1 MRMDSTFPTMDADGK
16 EITDNDTNRDHTG
29 PPNNVITRSNGNNS
43 SQVPP
48 RARQA
53 SPPSPTAIDP
63 LPGAQ
68 SHSPQ
73 PSGILPWP
81 TGRGNVCETPFAA
94 TSGPP
99 PDRASIDD
107 TPISPTSHQA
117 PREPP
122 VRPTVRLPSQTFA
135 QASRN
140 SRSGVEEIALS
151 PTSGAAPP
159 TQATLPP
166 QPQTST
172 AVNANDRSDDVVAPE
187 SAISPST
194 VLPEQAST
202 RNVST
207 LGDQAAAAN
216 TLMMLADASL
226 GSRSQETTAEAQA
239 SATASRDF
247 AVEPTTVNDD
257 APAPPNEPSIVPQE
271 RSDPNSSSGM
281 STLQMPQPA
290 QHVLSSDSSSPVVSS
305 PARQVINASRRIP
318 AAQPAVEH
326 RPRPY
331 ISSRPQQ
338 SGRSTPDMR
347 LSSPSPQMSP
357 GQRWWARRDQT
368 EKFRNDST
376 HLAQKIRLK
385 FAPASPGADEI
396 RRYVALLNHNAAAA
410 DRERARR
417 GFIVPAPMAEIAHP
431 SSNPARARSKYT
443 RRQEIAELRWQS
455 EQLEY
460 RMHLRAG
467 APEPPKQT
475 RDRVERAASVQ
486 HAAELERRLSIEA
499 GDIDLPTD
507 TSSSSRSFSRAS
519 SWPSRYRS
527 PSRSRLRPDASPFIP
542 PSRLNGRRTR
552 SASPTPTE
560 LFGRT
565 PFPVIVDGR
574 TLEQRLRDP
583 LPDTSRFHAAS
594 NGNPA
599 GTYSPNPSEGEAGP
613 STYRQPRSRDQSVP
627 APLVLGSP
635 EEAPKQNDDESSTI
649 LQPGPNNKGKSPLRK
664 SPSPTYGKA
673 SSSTR
678 KARSQSPRTSP
689 PALPHPFQPLDSQGL
704 RLKLSGK
711 GPNRLVEPIAAIVPG
726 QSNPMH
732 PATPPPPTALR
743 ERRLDEHSRLL
754 DHGLS
759 DGEGSERVIAS
770 SSSGQENVDGD
781 EKFDADDEDSGDA
794 ER

>member
-16 EITDNDTNRDHTG
+16 ESTDNDTNRDLTG
-29 PPNNVITRSNGNNS
+29 PPNNVITRSNGNNN
-43 SQVPP
+43 SQIPP
-48 RARQA
+48 RSGQA

-63 LPGAQ
+63 LPGAP
-68 SHSPQ
+68 SHSPP

-81 TGRGNVCETPFAA
+81 TGRGNVCETPFSA

-135 QASRN
+135 QAN
-140 SRSGVEEIALS
+140 MNTRSTFEEIAVS
-151 PTSGAAPP
+151 PMSGAAPP
-159 TQATLPP
+159 TQSRLPP
-166 QPQTST
+166 LPQTST
-172 AVNANDRSDDVVAPE
+172 AVNTNDRSDDVVEPE
-187 SAISPST
+187 SAVSPT
-194 VLPEQAST
+194 TTLQEQASM

-207 LGDQAAAAN
+207 LGDEAAAAN
-216 TLMMLADASL
+216 TLMMLAGADLS
-226 GSRSQETTAEAQA
+226 SRSQDTTAEAQTP
-239 SATASRDF
+239 ATASRDF
-247 AVEPTTVNDD
+247 AVEPIPANDD
-257 APAPPNEPSIVPQE
+257 APAPPNEPSINPQE
-271 RSDPNSSSGM
+271 RSDPSSGSGM
-281 STLQMPQPA
+281 SALRMPQPA
-290 QHVLSSDSSSPVVSS
+290 QHVLSSDSSPVVSS
-305 PARQVINASRRIP
+305 PARQVINASRRIG
-318 AAQPAVEH
+318 AAQPAVEI

-331 ISSRPQQ
+331 VPSRHQQ

-347 LSSPSPQMSP
+347 HAIPTPQMSP
-357 GQRWWARRDQT
+357 GQRWWARRDRTQ
-368 EKFRNDST
+368 KLRDDSI

-385 FAPASPGADEI
+385 FAPSSPGADEI
-396 RRYVALLNHNAAAA
+396 RRYVALLDHNAAAA

-417 GFIVPAPMAEIAHP
+417 GFYVPAPMAEIMHP
-431 SSNPARARSKYT
+431 PPDAAPMRSRYT

-455 EQLEY
+455 EQLQCRILMRFATE
-460 RMHLRAG
+460 
-467 APEPPKQT
+467 EPPQQT
-475 RDRVERAASVQ
+475 RNRIERAASVE
-486 HAAELERRLSIEA
+486 HAAELERRLSIQF

-527 PSRSRLRPDASPFIP
+527 PSRSRLRPDATPFIP
-542 PSRLNGRRTR
+542 PARLNGRRTR
-552 SASPTPTE
+552 SASPTPSE

-565 PFPVIVDGR
+565 PLPVIVDGR
-574 TLEQRLRDP
+574 TVEQRLRDP
-583 LPDTSRFHAAS
+583 LPDTSRFHAAV

-627 APLVLGSP
+627 APLILGSP
-635 EEAPKQNDDESSTI
+635 EEAPKQRDDDSSTI
-649 LQPGPNNKGKSPLRK
+649 LRPGPNNKGKSPLRK
-664 SPSPTYGKA
+664 SRSPTCGQA

-678 KARSQSPRTSP
+678 KARSQPPATSP
-689 PALPHPFQPLDSQGL
+689 PALPHPYQPLDSQGL
-704 RLKLSGK
+704 RLKLFGK
-711 GPNRLVEPIAAIVPG
+711 SPYRLVEPIAAVVPG

-770 SSSGQENVDGD
+770 SSSGQENAEGD
-781 EKFDADDEDSGDA
+781 EKFDLDDEDSGEA
-794 ER
+794 